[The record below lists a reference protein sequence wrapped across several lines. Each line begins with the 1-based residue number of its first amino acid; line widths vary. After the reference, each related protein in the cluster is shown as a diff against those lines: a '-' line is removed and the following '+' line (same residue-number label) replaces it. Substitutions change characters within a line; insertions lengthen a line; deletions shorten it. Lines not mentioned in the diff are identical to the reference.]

1 MLQPIEAAEAALKA
15 MLNVYITRFI
25 YVVIPNELSYR
36 LLRNMER
43 WDFSFGSVA
52 SRWKQFDAGDDDDVK
67 RSTWRWREAAE
78 QEAAKRLQQTL
89 DDDDVEREKRF

>member
-43 WDFSFGSVA
+43 
-52 SRWKQFDAGDDDDVK
+52 
-67 RSTWRWREAAE
+67 
-78 QEAAKRLQQTL
+78 
-89 DDDDVEREKRF
+89 